1 MGSLPARRTGPG
13 RAAAAL
19 WLAALLASGTAGQA
33 QAPPRDPWPPGDA
46 THRSHIVVPPL
57 TRFPLTRKISI
68 GVDKSMLI
76 ELPVD
81 LNTVLVSNP
90 EVLDAVVQS
99 SRQVYLLAKE
109 VGDANAFFIGA
120 DGQKLVFLEVSV
132 ARDLTALTDAFAR
145 LIPGSQ
151 IKAESVGENVV
162 LTGSVINP
170 IDANRAGELAGR
182 YTKKRDAVVNMLAVG
197 TKEQVLLKVQVAE
210 MQRDAIRRIGV
221 NLPEAILNGH
231 NITFTKVIQNA
242 FPVTSQSV
250 IGAVSG
256 GPGAVPFVVG
266 GEAAQLTWSNGGNS
280 ITAFIQALERAGLVR
295 TLAEPNLT
303 AISGEKAEFQAG
315 GEFPVPVSSED
326 RQVSV
331 SWKNFGVSLAF
342 TPVVMSQG
350 RISLNISAEVSE
362 LTSDGAV
369 TLNEIS
375 IPALKVRR
383 AKTTL
388 ELPSGGTL
396 AMAGLISDDTRQSV
410 EGVPGIK
417 NVPILGALFRS
428 TDYQRKESELVIL
441 VTPYLANHAALS
453 DFARPDRGFAPSS
466 SLRELFLGHINRI
479 YGAPGQVPR
488 GRYEGDYGFIVEY
501 PDAGVKG

>member
-1 MGSLPARRTGPG
+1 MWGLQGRRAGG
-13 RAAAAL
+13 CAVAAAVGIVAIT
-19 WLAALLASGTAGQA
+19 WSGPLAAQGAV
-33 QAPPRDPWPPGDA
+33 RDSWQLTDA
-46 THRSHIVVPPL
+46 THRSHIVVPPT
-57 TRFPLTRKISI
+57 TRFPLSRKITI
-68 GVDKSMLI
+68 GLDKSMLI

-81 LNTVLVSNP
+81 LQNVLVSNP

-120 DGQKLVFLEVSV
+120 DGQKLVFLEVTV
-132 ARDLTALTDAFAR
+132 ARDLTALSDAFTR

-151 IKAESVGENVV
+151 IRAESVGDNVV

-170 IDANRAGELAGR
+170 IDANRAADLAGR
-182 YTKKRDAVVNMLAVG
+182 YTKKKDAVVNMLTVG

-221 NLPEAILNGH
+221 NLPAAILKGN

-250 IGAVSG
+250 PGAASG
-256 GPGAVPFVVG
+256 GPGALPLAFA
-266 GEAAQLTWSNGGNS
+266 GEAAQATWTNGANS
-280 ITAFIQALERAGLVR
+280 VTAFMQALERAGLVR

-315 GEFPVPVSSED
+315 GEFPVPVSNED
-326 RQVSV
+326 RQVTV
-331 SWKNFGVSLAF
+331 SWKNFGVSLSF
-342 TPVVMSQG
+342 TPVVMAEG
-350 RISLNISAEVSE
+350 RISLNIAAEVSE
-362 LTSDGAV
+362 LSSDGAV
-369 TLNEIS
+369 TLNDIS

-396 AMAGLISDDTRQSV
+396 AMAGLLSEDTRQSV

-417 NVPILGALFRS
+417 NIPILGALFRS
-428 TDYQRKESELVIL
+428 NDYQRKESELVIL
-441 VTPYLANHAALS
+441 VTPYLATHAAKS
-453 DFARPDRGFAPSS
+453 EFVRPDKGFAPTST
-466 SLRELFLGHINRI
+466 LQELFLGHINRI
-479 YGAPGQVPR
+479 YGLPGHPPR
-488 GRYEGDYGFIVEY
+488 GRYEGDYGFIIEY